1 MQREPYIVTC
11 RHALICLMLAL
22 FVASGAQAS
31 SATGD
36 LAGYRLQR
44 QTRVQ
49 GVADNLSGLA
59 YDARHDRL
67 LAVVNNPS
75 TLLVLDTDGRML
87 RRIALDGFE
96 DTEGVAL
103 LADGRVAV
111 TEEGRNQIAIFA
123 LPPKGIDRARHRDA
137 RIFRLDLFAHGNDGY
152 EGLAYDARHDCFW
165 MVKERRPR
173 GLFQLCGLLRGGTVQ
188 AITDHS
194 AWLKVAHPGKD
205 LSGIEFDAASGH
217 LLLLSDESRRV
228 TEIARGG
235 KRIARRAL
243 DQAHPPQPEGIA
255 VDGHGHLYIV
265 SEPNLF
271 YRYGRD

>member
-1 MQREPYIVTC
+1 MTC
-11 RHALICLMLAL
+11 RHAVIFLMLAL
-22 FVASGAQAS
+22 FVATGAQAS
-31 SATGD
+31 SASGD
-36 LAGYRLQR
+36 LAGYRLQMH
-44 QTRVQ
+44 TRVQ

-67 LAVVNNPS
+67 LAVVNHPS
-75 TLLVLDTDGRML
+75 TLLVLDTNGRVL

-123 LPPKGIDRARHRDA
+123 LPPAGTGRALHRDA
-137 RIFRLDLFAHGNDGY
+137 RIVRLDLFAHGNDGY

-173 GLFQLCGLLRGGTVQ
+173 GLFQLCGLLRDGAVR

-194 AWLKVAHPGKD
+194 AWLKAAHPGKD
-205 LSGIEFDAASGH
+205 L
-217 LLLLSDESRRV
+217 
-228 TEIARGG
+228 
-235 KRIARRAL
+235 
-243 DQAHPPQPEGIA
+243 
-255 VDGHGHLYIV
+255 
-265 SEPNLF
+265 
-271 YRYGRD
+271 